1 MPWVKG
7 QSGNPNGRPPKN
19 RALTAILERAG
30 SKTVEVDGKRI
41 SGKRFMAQ
49 ALFEIVTT
57 GKTVLASGRE
67 VVAGPQAWLEI
78 VKFLYAQI
86 DRPPPKDIN
95 LGGQEDNPLTIAVVW
110 DESGLEDTTSDA
122 ASGASGGESE

>member
-1 MPWVKG
+1 
-7 QSGNPNGRPPKN
+7 
-19 RALTAILERAG
+19 
-30 SKTVEVDGKRI
+30 
-41 SGKRFMAQ
+41 MAQ

-86 DRPPPKDIN
+86 DGPPPKDVN
-95 LGGQEDNPLTIAVVW
+95 LGGQADNPLSIEVVW
-110 DESGLEDTTSDA
+110 DDSGIE
-122 ASGASGGESE
+122 GGEGDSLGQDQSGS